1 MTSCHPL
8 ALPSFTYSPSIFFPV
23 NFSTF
28 LTRMFLPLFT
38 HTQYLLV
45 IFLSHFLN
53 FHGPSHSSIK
63 HLCFMLSL
71 PHWFWGFHHRPWLQI
86 GRFFFSPFPSV
97 NCCFTALSHTSLL
110 FDLDKYEKAASQ
122 KSFRGIILMFGLMGW
137 RFLWGYIRTVGP
149 WRISHSFRSVILI
162 QKLISPNGKS
172 EFNLFN
178 F

>member
-28 LTRMFLPLFT
+28 LTRMFLPFFP

-86 GRFFFSPFPSV
+86 GRFFFFPFS
-97 NCCFTALSHTSLL
+97 FSKLL
-110 FDLDKYEKAASQ
+110 FHCL
-122 KSFRGIILMFGLMGW
+122 
-137 RFLWGYIRTVGP
+137 
-149 WRISHSFRSVILI
+149 ISHLTSVWLWQIW
-162 QKLISPNGKS
+162 KS
-172 EFNLFN
+172 CKPEVFQRHHPDVWTYGMKVLVRLH
-178 F
+178 